1 MTLLC
6 RWALLLAL
14 ALPGPVGNA
23 GAQQLTPQETQAQP
37 RQILIMLHLPP
48 PRFQPGS
55 SYRAYGDD
63 NGRGARQAIA
73 QDLARKYKLTLQDRW
88 PMPALDIDCF
98 VMELAAGDVAEPL
111 LERLA
116 KDPRVKWAQAM
127 AVFTGMAQGDPLAA
141 IQPGA
146 GKSQIEQIHK
156 TSTGRAMRVAII
168 DSGVDDG
175 HPDLLG
181 QVAIRQNFIDGKPYL
196 PETHGTGVAGII
208 VARADNGIGIAGIAP
223 GARLMALRACWEEPS
238 RVTLCNSFTLG
249 KALNFAISNDAQIIN
264 LSLSGPPDR
273 LLQRLLE
280 VALARGIKVVGAI
293 DPRRADG
300 GFPASHPGVLAV
312 ADDAKQRFTG
322 RFVVAPGRDVPT
334 TSVGARWRLASGS
347 SYSAAY
353 VSGLLAL
360 IGELRPLSTLEPG
373 QVFIFADTAA
383 TDPLAAG
390 SVDLCATL
398 GKAAGKCVCPCPAQY
413 AQKVPLY
420 P

>member
-1 MTLLC
+1 MMRLC
-6 RWALLLAL
+6 QWLLLLAL
-14 ALPGPVGNA
+14 ALPGRSWSA
-23 GAQQLTPQETQAQP
+23 GTPELAPPEEQAQP
-37 RQILIMLHLPP
+37 RQILVMLHLPP

-55 SYRAYGDD
+55 SYRGYGDD

-73 QDLARKYKLTLQDRW
+73 QDLARNYKLKLQDRW

-98 VMELAAGDVAEPL
+98 VMELAAGDAAEPL

-116 KDPRVKWAQAM
+116 RDPRVKWAQAM

-146 GKSQIEQIHK
+146 GKAQIEQIHK
-156 TSTGRAMRVAII
+156 ASTGRAMRVAVI
-168 DSGVDDG
+168 DSGVDDA

-181 QVAIRQNFIDGKPYL
+181 QVATRQNFVDGRPYL
-196 PETHGTGVAGII
+196 PEAHGTGVAGII
-208 VARADNGIGIAGIAP
+208 AARADNGIGIAGMAP
-223 GARLMALRACWEEPS
+223 GARLMALRACWEEPT
-238 RVTLCNSFTLG
+238 RITLCNSFTLG
-249 KALNFAISNDAQIIN
+249 KALNFAISNDAHIIN

-293 DPRRADG
+293 DPRQADG
-300 GFPASHPGVLAV
+300 GFPASHPGVMAV
-312 ADDAKQRFTG
+312 ADGGKQRFAG
-322 RFVVAPGRDVPT
+322 RFLVAPGRDIPT
-334 TSVGARWRLASGS
+334 TGVGARWRLASGS

-360 IGELRPLSTLEPG
+360 LGELRPLSTLDPA
-373 QVFIFADTAA
+373 QAFIFADATAVKPA
-383 TDPLAAG
+383 AAG

-398 GKAAGKCVCPCPAQY
+398 GKAAGKCVCPCSALH

>member
-6 RWALLLAL
+6 RWTLLLAL
-14 ALPGPVGNA
+14 ALAGTGAKA
-23 GAQQLTPQETQAQP
+23 GAQPPTPQDIQAQP

-63 NGRGARQAIA
+63 NGRAARQAIA
-73 QDLARKYKLTLQDRW
+73 QDLARKYKLTLQARW

-98 VMELAAGDVAEPL
+98 VMELAAGDAAEPL

-116 KDPRVKWAQAM
+116 QDPRVKWAQAM
-127 AVFTGMAQGDPLAA
+127 AVFTGMGQGDPLAA

-146 GKSQIEQIHK
+146 GKRQIEHIHK

-181 QVAIRQNFIDGKPYL
+181 QVAIMQNFIDGKPYL
-196 PETHGTGVAGII
+196 PEAHGTGIAGII
-208 VARADNGIGIAGIAP
+208 AARADNGIGIAGVAP
-223 GARLMALRACWEEPS
+223 GARLLALRACWEEPS

-249 KALNFAISNDAQIIN
+249 KALNFAISNDAHIIN

-293 DPRRADG
+293 DPRQADG

-312 ADDAKQRFTG
+312 ADGAKQRFTG
-322 RFVVAPGRDVPT
+322 RFVVAPGRDIPT

-373 QVFIFADTAA
+373 QAFIFADTTA
-383 TDPLAAG
+383 TDPLIAG

-398 GKAAGKCVCPCPAQY
+398 GKAAGKCVCPCPAQH

>member
-1 MTLLC
+1 MTGFC

-14 ALPGPVGNA
+14 ALPGPGGNA
-23 GAQQLTPQETQAQP
+23 AAQQLTPQETQAQP
-37 RQILIMLHLPP
+37 RQILVMLHLPP
-48 PRFQPGS
+48 PRYQPGS

-73 QDLARKYKLTLQDRW
+73 QDLARNYKLKLQDRW

-98 VMELAAGDVAEPL
+98 VMELAAGDAAEPL

-116 KDPRVKWAQAM
+116 QDPRVKWAQAM

-146 GKSQIEQIHK
+146 GKGQIEQIHK
-156 TSTGRAMRVAII
+156 TSTGRAMRVAVI
-168 DSGVDDG
+168 DSGVDDS

-196 PETHGTGVAGII
+196 PEAHGTGVAGII
-208 VARADNGIGIAGIAP
+208 VARADNGIGIAGMAP

-249 KALNFAISNDAQIIN
+249 KALNFAISNDAHIIN
-264 LSLSGPPDR
+264 LSLSGPTDR

-280 VALARGIKVVGAI
+280 IALARGIKVVGAV
-293 DPRRADG
+293 DPRQADG

-312 ADDAKQRFTG
+312 ADGARQRFTG
-322 RFVVAPGRDVPT
+322 RFVVAPGRDIPT

-347 SYSAAY
+347 SYSTAY

-373 QVFIFADTAA
+373 QAFIIADTTL
-383 TDPLAAG
+383 TDPHATA

-398 GKAAGKCVCPCPAQY
+398 GKAAGKCVCPCPAQH